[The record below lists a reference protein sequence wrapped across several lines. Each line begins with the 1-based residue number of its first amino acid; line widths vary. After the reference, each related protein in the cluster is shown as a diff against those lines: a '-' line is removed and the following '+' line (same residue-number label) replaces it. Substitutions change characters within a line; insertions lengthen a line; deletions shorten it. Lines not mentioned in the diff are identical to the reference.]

1 MAKGSSE
8 LIKEKEVDTFW
19 FVAIPSMLV
28 ILGMILNNF
37 QVVFDRPQYSLEE
50 DPAKKLAAE
59 RRFFDL
65 QRVRFLKRQK
75 RVGQYGW
82 LVLVAFVAFS
92 WWLYVDTV
100 NKTTASKQITA
111 IQTLPVVE
119 SEDMVLSLTLSDGN
133 NIQYLI
139 KSPTLILTLSD
150 QTDTQYIKLPKAKTP
165 SVTEKAGLSNEA
177 VQGWRLTSLGTALSI
192 GDVGVPLGIALNI
205 SK

>member
-1 MAKGSSE
+1 
-8 LIKEKEVDTFW
+8 VNTFW
-19 FVAIPSMLV
+19 FFAIPSMLV

-37 QVVFDRPQYSLEE
+37 QVVLDRPQYSLEE

-59 RRFFDL
+59 RRFFNV

-92 WWLYVDTV
+92 WWLYLDTV
-100 NKTTASKQITA
+100 KKTTASRQIAA
-111 IQTLPVVE
+111 IKTLPVVE
-119 SEDMVLSLTLSDGN
+119 SEDMVLSLTLSDGD

-139 KSPTLILTLSD
+139 KSPTLTLTLSD
-150 QTDTQYIKLPKAKTP
+150 ETNTQYIKLPKAKTLG
-165 SVTEKAGLSNEA
+165 VTEKAGLSNEA
-177 VQGWRLTSLGTALSI
+177 VQGGRLTGLGTALSI

>member
-8 LIKEKEVDTFW
+8 LIKEKEVNTFW
-19 FVAIPSMLV
+19 FFAIPSMLV

-65 QRVRFLKRQK
+65 LRVRFLKRQK
-75 RVGQYGW
+75 RVGQYSW

-92 WWLYVDTV
+92 WWLYLDTI
-100 NKTTASKQITA
+100 NKTTASKQVIA

-119 SEDMVLSLTLSDGN
+119 SEDKVLSLTLSDGN

-139 KSPTLILTLSD
+139 KPPTLTLTLSD
-150 QTDTQYIKLPKAKTP
+150 ETNTQYIKLPKAERP
-165 SVTEKAGLSNEA
+165 NAA
-177 VQGWRLTSLGTALSI
+177 VQGWRLSSLGTALSL

>member
-1 MAKGSSE
+1 VQFALQERAKGSLE
-8 LIKEKEVDTFW
+8 PIKEKEVNTFW
-19 FVAIPSMLV
+19 LFAIPSLLV
-28 ILGMILNNF
+28 IIGMILNNF

-59 RRFFDL
+59 RRLFDL

-75 RVGQYGW
+75 RVGQYAW

-92 WWLYVDTV
+92 GWLYLDTV

-139 KSPTLILTLSD
+139 KPPTLTLTLSD
-150 QTDTQYIKLPKAKTP
+150 ETNTQYIKLPKAERP
-165 SVTEKAGLSNEA
+165 NGA
-177 VQGWRLTSLGTALSI
+177 VQGWRLTSLGTALSL

>member
-1 MAKGSSE
+1 MN
-8 LIKEKEVDTFW
+8 TFW
-19 FVAIPSMLV
+19 LFAIPSLLL
-28 ILGMILNNF
+28 ITGMILNNLKLA
-37 QVVFDRPQYSLEE
+37 FDQPHSSEE
-50 DPAKKLAAE
+50 DPTKKLAAE
-59 RRFFDL
+59 RCFFDL

-75 RVGQYGW
+75 RVGQYAW
-82 LVLVAFVAFS
+82 LVLVAFVGFS
-92 WWLYVDTV
+92 WWLYLDTV

-139 KSPTLILTLSD
+139 KSPSLTLTLSD
-150 QTDTQYIKLPKAKTP
+150 ETNTQYIKLPKAKTLG
-165 SVTEKAGLSNEA
+165 VTGKEGLSNEA

-192 GDVGVPLGIALNI
+192 GDVGVPVGIALNI

>member
-1 MAKGSSE
+1 
-8 LIKEKEVDTFW
+8 
-19 FVAIPSMLV
+19 
-28 ILGMILNNF
+28 LNNF

-133 NIQYLI
+133 N
-139 KSPTLILTLSD
+139 T
-150 QTDTQYIKLPKAKTP
+150 
-165 SVTEKAGLSNEA
+165 
-177 VQGWRLTSLGTALSI
+177 
-192 GDVGVPLGIALNI
+192 
-205 SK
+205 

>member
-1 MAKGSSE
+1 MN
-8 LIKEKEVDTFW
+8 TFW
-19 FVAIPSMLV
+19 LFAVPSLLV
-28 ILGMILNNF
+28 ITGMILNNF

-50 DPAKKLAAE
+50 DPAKKLSAE

-75 RVGQYGW
+75 RVGQYAW
-82 LVLVAFVAFS
+82 LVLVAFIAFS
-92 WWLYVDTV
+92 WWLYLDTV
-100 NKTTASKQITA
+100 DKTTASKQITA

-133 NIQYLI
+133 TVQYLI
-139 KSPTLILTLSD
+139 KSPTLTLTLSD
-150 QTDTQYIKLPKAKTP
+150 GDTQYIKLPNAKTP
-165 SVTEKAGLSNEA
+165 RVTGKEGLSNEA